1 MFWTLK
7 EEKQN
12 NFWKTLRKK
21 MHFCEGRI
29 RVQLKLNFQKMVW
42 GGVIDGDMGR
52 DKYTPNMILF

>member
-7 EEKQN
+7 EEKL
-12 NFWKTLRKK
+12 KTKQFLRKK